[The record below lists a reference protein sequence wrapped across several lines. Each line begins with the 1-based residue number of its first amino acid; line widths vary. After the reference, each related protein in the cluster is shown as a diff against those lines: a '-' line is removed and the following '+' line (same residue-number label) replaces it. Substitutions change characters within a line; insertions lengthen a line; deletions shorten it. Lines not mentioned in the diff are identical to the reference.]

1 MHTAHTD
8 DVHSWMNERC
18 IMFVRQLGANSLMHR
33 LKYVKTHVNTISEFV
48 ILFWNSVKYVYV
60 SLFPLIR
67 YSSIIVLLS
76 PVIISNFSWIRKL
89 SIIIIMTLAQILSHR
104 DWPRLAFRIP
114 PSIKAGKIHSISFVR
129 HPFHHRR
136 QSERQRTIIKRARG
150 TIKVPRMPFQL
161 TAHWV

>member
-1 MHTAHTD
+1 MMFIREWMRDVLCLYGNWVPIAWCTD
-8 DVHSWMNERC
+8 WCCKNSREYNIWICDFVLEFSEICVCFVVSTHSLFIHNRIAITGNYLEL
-18 IMFVRQLGANSLMHR
+18 FVNQKIVDHHHYDISP
-33 LKYVKTHVNTISEFV
+33 NTIS
-48 ILFWNSVKYVYV
+48 
-60 SLFPLIR
+60 
-67 YSSIIVLLS
+67 
-76 PVIISNFSWIRKL
+76 SWL
-89 SIIIIMTLAQILSHR
+89 TPPCLQNT
-104 DWPRLAFRIP
+104 DD